1 MVSKSSMPGPSAIFG
16 CDGGKFGRCR
26 RPGFAFHPGN
36 TEQNI
41 LWKYILPQE
50 WRAATYSYETLP
62 LRWTRARSDSSTR
75 LLCSWTHMPLQPSS
89 GWILTGEK
97 NPRSNRVCWPGSW
110 KNDGHLHLTALGWK
124 LLENVYDMVRSFAG
138 WLRSHLGS

>member
-89 GWILTGEK
+89 GWIL
-97 NPRSNRVCWPGSW
+97 
-110 KNDGHLHLTALGWK
+110 
-124 LLENVYDMVRSFAG
+124 VYDSPFPELMSVVPKLKAG
-138 WLRSHLGS
+138 ESADVSTMEIHGRKLKSSPSPYAP